1 MPCRWSAIYAGRG
14 TRWGA
19 SACGALW
26 LAWVTRPVAEELD
39 GKVVT
44 WMEKVTDAK
53 GLGE

>member
-1 MPCRWSAIYAGRG
+1 MQMVRHLRRQGHEV
-14 TRWGA
+14 GA
-19 SACGALW
+19 SACSALW